1 MMSPRRFPVSVA
13 ALLASLVLLAGCAA
27 SPIQRKDGQP
37 SQRAFALKNL
47 AKTDI
52 DLVCE
57 LAQREVLS
65 GLRRLTEKL
74 YRRNPREFR
83 KAGLDSVEAAVARV
97 FAPLDDWRAFGA
109 DRVDWAESL
118 RLAFAEG
125 YAGDRVH
132 AYMQGLLVMV
142 MASYEH
148 RSEFFLTDDL
158 DAQRLYNSARNL
170 ESAAWRLA
178 QARDAT
184 GAPVLLSN
192 AVDDAVV
199 NLSFEREIGKLIAR
213 QDLIAVIIEDKSNR
227 TINRVIQN
235 VASFVLLPV

>member
-1 MMSPRRFPVSVA
+1 MSLRRLLAFLP
-13 ALLASLVLLAGCAA
+13 ALLVALALLAGCTV
-27 SPIQRKDGQP
+27 SPIQRKDGQA
-37 SQRAFALKNL
+37 SQRSFALKNL

-52 DLVCE
+52 DLVSE
-57 LAQREVLS
+57 LAQREVLD

-97 FAPLDDWRAFGA
+97 FAPLEDWRGSGF
-109 DRVDWAESL
+109 DRLDWAESL

-132 AYMQGLLVMV
+132 AYMQALLVMV

-148 RSEFFLTDDL
+148 RTEFFLTDDL

-170 ESAAWRLA
+170 ETVAWRLA
-178 QARDAT
+178 QARDAS
-184 GAPVLLSN
+184 GAPILLSN
-192 AVDDAVV
+192 AVGDAVI
-199 NLSFEREIGKLIAR
+199 NLSFEREFGKLIAR
-213 QDLIAVIIEDKSNR
+213 QDLLAVIIEDKSNR
-227 TINRVIQN
+227 TINRVIHN

>member
-1 MMSPRRFPVSVA
+1 MLPRRLLASVP
-13 ALLASLVLLAGCAA
+13 ALLAALVLLAGCTA
-27 SPIQRKDGQP
+27 SPIQRKDGQA
-37 SQRAFALKNL
+37 SQRAFVLKNL

-52 DLVCE
+52 DLVSE
-57 LAQREVLS
+57 LAQREVLA

-97 FAPLDDWRAFGA
+97 FAPLDDWRASGV

-148 RSEFFLTDDL
+148 RTEFFLTDDL

-178 QARDAT
+178 QARDTA
-184 GAPVLLSN
+184 GVPVLLSN

-213 QDLIAVIIEDKSNR
+213 QDLLAVIIEDKSNR
-227 TINRVIQN
+227 TINRVIHN